1 MKRFEKLKQNY
12 EFRRAYTRGNPFVS
26 PYFVLYTVKGRQGR
40 IRLGITAGKKLGTA
54 VKRNRAKRVLT
65 AAFSGVFPLLKPG
78 TDYVLVARS
87 RILSAKSTLV
97 SNELEKLLSRT
108 GEDKDL

>member
-1 MKRFEKLKQNY
+1 MKRFEKLKQNF

-40 IRLGITAGKKLGTA
+40 IRMGITVTKKLGTA

-65 AAFSGVFPLLKPG
+65 AAFSDCLPVLKPG

-87 RILSAKSTLV
+87 RILSVKSTV
-97 SNELEKLLSRT
+97 ISEELKKMLTRAEESK
-108 GEDKDL
+108 K